1 MAKKIAMR
9 LNKQLNKRCSP
20 SAKVYFS
27 RVDAATG
34 ERVYAELYHAKI
46 DDNEKDRVYDA
57 FMKSKCEFVV
67 ATFLLSSY
75 LSTFRPSCLPSILL
89 PTFLTS
95 NLAPGEFVVATD
107 ALGLGVDKP
116 DIRQVIIYGA
126 PRSIEDFMQKF
137 GRAGRDNETASCT
150 LFTKPSD
157 FDLYP
162 TSNRTVDM
170 NDFIKTETCRWR
182 TLRHQCKED
191 MVRNWSCHRCDVCTR
206 GPREPQDFT
215 VEATFLLEVLAVC
228 EDDAGRRD
236 VAWSAMWR
244 KLHAAGTPLRERYD
258 QLSKLVRSQ
267 DKLRMFFQGT
277 LAESTLV
284 KAYTA
289 VGTCIDGKQT
299 AHQVS
304 PVPRSAPA
312 SHPLISP
319 PFSPGIH
326 CSMDN
331 SAAITGIART
341 AGSLCPHRL
350 AGIHTHQGWPNA
362 AREGS
367 QG

>member
-1 MAKKIAMR
+1 M
-9 LNKQLNKRCSP
+9 
-20 SAKVYFS
+20 
-27 RVDAATG
+27 
-34 ERVYAELYHAKI
+34 
-46 DDNEKDRVYDA
+46 
-57 FMKSKCEFVV
+57 
-67 ATFLLSSY
+67 
-75 LSTFRPSCLPSILL
+75 
-89 PTFLTS
+89 
-95 NLAPGEFVVATD
+95 VATD

-116 DIRQVIIYGA
+116 DIRHVIIYGA

-137 GRAGRDNETASCT
+137 GRAGRDGEPARCT

-162 TSNRTVDM
+162 TSKRTVDM
-170 NDFIKTETCRWR
+170 IEFINATETCRWR

-191 MVRNWSCHRCDVCTR
+191 MGPDWSCDRCDVCML
-206 GPREPQDFT
+206 GQREHQDFT
-215 VEATFLLEVLAVC
+215 VEATFLLEVLAAC
-228 EDDAGRRD
+228 EDNAGRCD
-236 VAWSAMWR
+236 VAWSAMWT